1 MVPTRMRDNHAEDAQ
16 SYECETTTG
25 TNKNGE
31 KSGWCF
37 FESGYFMLMGPFYVS
52 LYCSLVVIFSS
63 FSLHFHLF
71 PLRSRPPAPS
81 VYPQCPLQCCR
92 WPLWEMREIT
102 EDFYPSDPDT
112 PFFFSSQLDAAHA
125 RVPRPSPTSFYE
137 NMLLMFGRPCSLLV
151 SWCSHPVVIT
161 ASLRL
166 QQDSIC
172 ISTGLCLPFPREK
185 LPTQIPPPHTYYF
198 QGSDDV
204 DPSLVLDNWGR
215 NWDADV
221 FRGVSPLVTV
231 VVFVWFHPHLSSFA
245 LHNKDPLSRRKCDHL
260 LKQCLKGKK
269 LSSPWRRKCSIFYS
283 FPFCFV
289 MLSWQFS
296 NSIVLSSG
304 GIIIGILLY
313 QFPDYC
319 NPRCQ

>member
-1 MVPTRMRDNHAEDAQ
+1 MAAEPKAAIMRRKWLQRDSKWQRKEGKKKKLRQQPRKHNYKENSEWANCSLLFPPTSKNTSQRWEMVPTRMRENHAEDAQ

-31 KSGWCF
+31 KSGWWF
-37 FESGYFMLMGPFYVS
+37 FESGYFILMGPLYVS
-52 LYCSLVVIFSS
+52 LHCSLVVIFFS

-125 RVPRPSPTSFYE
+125 RVLRRSPTSFYE

-151 SWCSHPVVIT
+151 SWFSHPVVIT

-172 ISTGLCLPFPREK
+172 ISTGLCLPFLREE

-198 QGSDDV
+198 
-204 DPSLVLDNWGR
+204 
-215 NWDADV
+215 
-221 FRGVSPLVTV
+221 
-231 VVFVWFHPHLSSFA
+231 
-245 LHNKDPLSRRKCDHL
+245 
-260 LKQCLKGKK
+260 
-269 LSSPWRRKCSIFYS
+269 
-283 FPFCFV
+283 
-289 MLSWQFS
+289 
-296 NSIVLSSG
+296 
-304 GIIIGILLY
+304 
-313 QFPDYC
+313 
-319 NPRCQ
+319 